1 MGEGGREENPT
12 LNKKLLRIQLGV
24 RIFQME
30 NESLDQGR
38 LAWAKWRMMEDDAEW
53 LKKIFEN
60 ALNDPSRLESREC

>member
-1 MGEGGREENPT
+1 MGEGGGEENPT

-53 LKKIFEN
+53 LENIFEN
-60 ALNDPSRLESREC
+60 ALNDPS